1 MASKNHLS
9 FSRQERR
16 KFIKNAALGAVI
28 GLAFISFIVF
38 SVDAPKPEWGNL
50 WRIRPILVTSLAGA
64 AGCVFFFFM
73 NNFAARRG
81 WNKAVV
87 YAISFLV
94 FIVGLWIGAILGL
107 DGTLWN

>member
-1 MASKNHLS
+1 MNHLS

-16 KFIKNAALGAVI
+16 KLIKNASLGAVI
-28 GLAFISFIVF
+28 GLGFISFIIF
-38 SVDAPKPEWGNL
+38 SVDAPKPEWGSL

-64 AGCVFFFFM
+64 AGGAFFFFM
-73 NNFAARRG
+73 NDFTARRG

-87 YAISFLV
+87 YVISFFV